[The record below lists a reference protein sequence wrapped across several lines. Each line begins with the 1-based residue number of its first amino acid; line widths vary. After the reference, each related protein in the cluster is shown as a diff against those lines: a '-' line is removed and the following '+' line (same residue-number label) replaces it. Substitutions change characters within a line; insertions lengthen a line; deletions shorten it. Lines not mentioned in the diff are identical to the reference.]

1 MKKFSTFKFKHI
13 NKINEQE
20 GIEVG
25 EQIDSSDEIMMSS
38 NDLSGASKFFSKLFE
53 SREMAHV
60 YHLSVKGD
68 MGSYAA
74 HVALGAYYDGILD
87 FIDDL
92 IEIYQGQYGLVEN
105 FDIIDTSSTK
115 SQEPIDYFEEL
126 VTFVKSSRNT
136 CLSAEDTHLQNI
148 VDEVIALIY
157 KTLYKL
163 KYNK

>member
-1 MKKFSTFKFKHI
+1 MKKFSTFKFKHLRVF
-13 NKINEQE
+13 EQE
-20 GIEVG
+20 
-25 EQIDSSDEIMMSS
+25 EQNL
-38 NDLSGASKFFSKLFE
+38 NDQAVPQPVADQSTTDVSGPSKFFSKLFE

-74 HVALGAYYDGILD
+74 HVALGAYYDGILGQ
-87 FIDDL
+87 IDDL
-92 IEIYQGQYGLVEN
+92 IEIYQGQYGLVES
-105 FDIIDTSSTK
+105 FDIIDTSTTK
-115 SQEPIDYFEEL
+115 TTEPIEYFEEL
-126 VTFVKSSRNT
+126 VQFVKSERNQL
-136 CLSAEDTHLQNI
+136 LSAEDTRLQNI

>member
-1 MKKFSTFKFKHI
+1 MKKFSTFKFDHK
-13 NKINEQE
+13 KIQRIFEQE
-20 GIEVG
+20 
-25 EQIDSSDEIMMSS
+25 EQEMYTPEEPQPEQSV
-38 NDLSGASKFFSKLFE
+38 SGASKFFSKLFE

-74 HVALGAYYDGILD
+74 HVALGAYYDGILGQ
-87 FIDDL
+87 IDDL
-92 IEIYQGQYGLVEN
+92 IEIYQGQYGLVES

-115 SQEPIDYFEEL
+115 SQEPIAYFEDL
-126 VTFVKSSRNT
+126 VMFVKSSRNEL
-136 CLSAEDTHLQNI
+136 LSAEDTHLQNI

>member
-1 MKKFSTFKFKHI
+1 MKKFSTFKFDHK
-13 NKINEQE
+13 KIFEQE
-20 GIEVG
+20 EIENQEMDMEKQEVG
-25 EQIDSSDEIMMSS
+25 MIEETSV
-38 NDLSGASKFFSKLFE
+38 SGASKFFSKLFE

-74 HVALGAYYDGILD
+74 HVALGVYYSEILE

-105 FDIIDTSSTK
+105 FEVIDTASTK
-115 SQEPIDYFEEL
+115 TQTPEEYFNDL
-126 VTFVKSSRNT
+126 VMFVKSERNT
-136 CLSAEDTHLQNI
+136 SLSAEDTHLQNI

>member
-1 MKKFSTFKFKHI
+1 MEKFSTFKFKVK
-13 NKINEQE
+13 KINEQ
-20 GIEVG
+20 
-25 EQIDSSDEIMMSS
+25 DEIDTIEQGVVEQPTEETS
-38 NDLSGASKFFSKLFE
+38 LSGPSQFFSKLFE

-74 HVALGAYYDGILD
+74 HVALGAYYDGILE

-105 FDIIDTSSTK
+105 FDIIDTSSTRTVD
-115 SQEPIDYFEEL
+115 PIQYFEDL
-126 VTFVKSSRNT
+126 VMFVKSTRNT
-136 CLSAEDTHLQNI
+136 SLSSEDTHLQNI
-148 VDEVIALIY
+148 IDEVIALIY

>member
-1 MKKFSTFKFKHI
+1 MKKFSTFKFNFK
-13 NKINEQE
+13 KINEQE
-20 GIEVG
+20 QINMIDDSEIE
-25 EQIDSSDEIMMSS
+25 SSPIQTSDVT
-38 NDLSGASKFFSKLFE
+38 GPSKFFSKLFE

-74 HVALGAYYDGILD
+74 HVALGSYYDGILG

-105 FDIIDTSSTK
+105 FDIIDTADTRTK
-115 SQEPIDYFEEL
+115 TPIDYFEEL
-126 VTFVKSSRNT
+126 VEFVKSNRNT
-136 CLSAEDTHLQNI
+136 LLSPEDTHLQNI
-148 VDEVIALIY
+148 IDEVIALIY

-163 KYNK
+163 KFNK

>member
-1 MKKFSTFKFKHI
+1 MKKFSTFKFDHRRVY
-13 NKINEQE
+13 KINEQE
-20 GIEVG
+20 EIFDQDQDNQPEMIEENSV
-25 EQIDSSDEIMMSS
+25 
-38 NDLSGASKFFSKLFE
+38 SGPSKFFSKLFE

-74 HVALGAYYDGILD
+74 HVALQTYYEGILE

-92 IEIYQGQYGLVEN
+92 IEIYQGQYGLIEN
-105 FDIIDTSSTK
+105 FEVIDTSSTK
-115 SQEPIDYFEEL
+115 SQEPIAYFEDL
-126 VTFVKSSRNT
+126 VMFVKSTRNES
-136 CLSAEDTHLQNI
+136 LSSEDTHLQNI

-163 KYNK
+163 KFNK

>member
-1 MKKFSTFKFKHI
+1 MKKFSTFKFKTRRL
-13 NKINEQE
+13 NEQD
-20 GIEVG
+20 EVDMVDQEVM
-25 EQIDSSDEIMMSS
+25 EQPMEQPSMSGPS
-38 NDLSGASKFFSKLFE
+38 QFFSKLFE

-74 HVALGAYYDGILD
+74 HVALGAYYNEILE

-105 FDIIDTSSTK
+105 FDIIM
-115 SQEPIDYFEEL
+115 
-126 VTFVKSSRNT
+126 FVKSTRNT
-136 CLSAEDTHLQNI
+136 SLSSEDTHLQNI
-148 VDEVIALIY
+148 IDEVIALIY